1 MDEEKLSIRAG
12 AQRKHIKG
20 TREYEQHVSV
30 ANRSGFQKPS
40 RITISIDEAEEL
52 VRKHAGTGKM
62 KTTRDG
68 KWNGT
73 EICAAN
79 KVVGF
84 IVRKDGTEVPTRLF
98 KIHYS
103 KNGTHIVP
111 FAKEGKPWNGKS

>member
-1 MDEEKLSIRAG
+1 MLPACAG
-12 AQRKHIKG
+12 VI
-20 TREYEQHVSV
+20 
-30 ANRSGFQKPS
+30 P
-40 RITISIDEAEEL
+40 
-52 VRKHAGTGKM
+52 GKM
-62 KTTRDG
+62 KTADDG

-84 IVRKDGTEVPTRLF
+84 IVRKDGTEVPARPF

-111 FAKEGKPWNGKS
+111 FAKEGKPWSGRS

>member
-1 MDEEKLSIRAG
+1 MI
-12 AQRKHIKG
+12 
-20 TREYEQHVSV
+20 
-30 ANRSGFQKPS
+30 PS
-40 RITISIDEAEEL
+40 
-52 VRKHAGTGKM
+52 KM
-62 KTTRDG
+62 KTADDG

-84 IVRKDGTEVPTRLF
+84 IVRKDGTEVPTRPF

-111 FAKEGKPWNGKS
+111 FAKEGKPWSGTNSKR